1 MKKFGKEM
9 SDSPFARAR
18 RNVDQFGNNMYY
30 THLLQESLEQI
41 EKAKLEYD
49 TALSSSDEKLIASTK
64 MQLQLLQTVFDAA
77 TAGFTLDG
85 HSC

>member
-41 EKAKLEYD
+41 EKQ
-49 TALSSSDEKLIASTK
+49 SF
-64 MQLQLLQTVFDAA
+64 V
-77 TAGFTLDG
+77 LDKIIVIPVDNG
-85 HSC
+85 QE